1 MRSCSK
7 GFNADPES
15 PSAQQGKRDYDKA
28 FPLFLVA
35 GKHGHAAGSYRAAQC
50 LENGWGTRKDWS
62 KAVSFYRSVRN
73 LHRPLAWEEG
83 NLTSVPILPM

>member
-1 MRSCSK
+1 MLGRLNK
-7 GFNADPES
+7 LTEVP

-35 GKHGHAAGSYRAAQC
+35 GKHGHAAGSFRAAQC

-73 LHRPLAWEEG
+73 LPWTPLALKKG
-83 NLTSVPILPM
+83 KLTRLTSSPM